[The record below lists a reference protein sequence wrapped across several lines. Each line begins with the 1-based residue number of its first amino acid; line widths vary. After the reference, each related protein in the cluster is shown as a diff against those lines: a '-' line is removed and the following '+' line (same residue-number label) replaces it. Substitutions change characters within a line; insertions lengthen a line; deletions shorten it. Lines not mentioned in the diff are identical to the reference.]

1 MAQCETAGVRI
12 AGIASAVPI
21 QAYGLESLTFIDPEQ
36 ALKIS
41 QNVGVRRRRIAP
53 PSVCTSDLCYAAAAR
68 LMRDLGWAPEEIH
81 GLIFVTQTPDYTGP
95 ATSHILQ
102 TRLGLPVSCYAFD
115 VNLGCSGFVY
125 GLWIAAGL
133 MQSVKG
139 KTLLLVGDLASR
151 GISPYDQATVPL
163 FGDAGTATALEPS
176 EDAAPMYFELGAD
189 GSGAKSLIYP
199 AGGSAGSRHPHDA
212 STCVRTL
219 REDRSIRC
227 DEDLLM
233 DGPEVFA
240 FALQRVPG
248 LVKTVLKSAGC
259 GLESIDSVVF
269 HQANRFMLEYLA
281 KRIKIPPEKFVI
293 SMEDYG
299 NTSSASVPLAITTSG
314 VRERLENSSARLLLA
329 GFGVGLSWAAAVLQ
343 CGPGVFPKL
352 LECDES
358 IAEALI

>member
-1 MAQCETAGVRI
+1 
-12 AGIASAVPI
+12 
-21 QAYGLESLTFIDPEQ
+21 
-36 ALKIS
+36 
-41 QNVGVRRRRIAP
+41 
-53 PSVCTSDLCYAAAAR
+53 
-68 LMRDLGWAPEEIH
+68 
-81 GLIFVTQTPDYTGP
+81 
-95 ATSHILQ
+95 
-102 TRLGLPVSCYAFD
+102 
-115 VNLGCSGFVY
+115 
-125 GLWIAAGL
+125 
-133 MQSVKG
+133 
-139 KTLLLVGDLASR
+139 
-151 GISPYDQATVPL
+151 
-163 FGDAGTATALEPS
+163 
-176 EDAAPMYFELGAD
+176 
-189 GSGAKSLIYP
+189 
-199 AGGSAGSRHPHDA
+199 
-212 STCVRTL
+212 
-219 REDRSIRC
+219 
-227 DEDLLM
+227 M

-299 NTSSASVPLAITTSG
+299 NTSSASIPLAMTTSG